1 VTTPSITGL
10 SANFNILTA
19 LAQSYSSNAQLT
31 TQEQLDIIDSRLKA
45 KLKDQI
51 AAVQANDAPDNAL
64 QTSTQADVTRLKK
77 QLSTIEATQTQFST
91 NSNVLADINIRL
103 SALQTAITAGDSAG
117 FDTALGI
124 ANTDVGNLLVISPTA
139 PFQPDGI
146 LGLKGTGLGI
156 KNSSTYN
163 LSTPAG
169 QAAAQTDVNNAQALI
184 GQLFPATTNNILVAG
199 DVATALGN
207 QINLQVAT
215 LNQLQNSSQTQID
228 AETANLTQL
237 EQNQEHIIQLNLGN
251 TTLLSDEL
259 GTIANP
265 PPLPTSAFDVLSNA
279 VGATAASVNTALNS
293 STPAIL
299 SLLV

>member
-1 VTTPSITGL
+1 MTSITGL
-10 SANFNILTA
+10 TANTNALTV

-31 TQEQLDIIDSRLKA
+31 TQEQLDIIDGRLQA
-45 KLKDQI
+45 QLQNQI
-51 AAVQANDAPDNAL
+51 AVVQAGDAPDNAL
-64 QTSTQADVTRLKK
+64 QTSTQADITRLKK
-77 QLSTIEATQTQFST
+77 QLSTINTTQAQFST
-91 NSNVLADINIRL
+91 NSNVLADINSRL
-103 SALQTAITAGDSAG
+103 AALQTAITAGDSAG

-124 ANTDVGNLLVISPTA
+124 ANTDVGNLLVVSPTA

-146 LGLKGTGLGI
+146 LGLKGNGLGI
-156 KNSSTYN
+156 KNSASYN

-169 QAAAQTDVNNAQALI
+169 QAAAPTDVNNAQALI

-215 LNQLQNSSQTQID
+215 FNQLQSASQSQI
-228 AETANLTQL
+228 AAQTASLTQQ
-237 EQNQEHIIQLNLGN
+237 EQIQEHLIQLNLGN
-251 TTLLSDEL
+251 TTLLSDEI
-259 GTIANP
+259 GSIANP
-265 PPLPTSAFDVLSNA
+265 PPLPSSAFDVLSNA
-279 VGATAASVNTALNS
+279 VGATAQTANTALNS

>member
-1 VTTPSITGL
+1 MTISIAGL
-10 SANFNILTA
+10 TNGSNALTV

-31 TQEQLDIIDSRLKA
+31 TQEQLDVIDGRLQA
-45 KLKDQI
+45 QLKNQI
-51 AAVQANDAPDNAL
+51 AAVQASDAPDNAL
-64 QTSTQADVTRLKK
+64 QTSTQADITRLKK
-77 QLSTIEATQTQFST
+77 QLSTINSTQAQFST

-103 SALQTAITAGDSAG
+103 AALQTAITAGDSAG
-117 FDTALGI
+117 FDTALGT
-124 ANTDVGNLLVISPTA
+124 ANTDLGNLLVISPTA

-156 KNSSTYN
+156 KNSATYN

-184 GQLFPATTNNILVAG
+184 TQLFPATTNNILVAG

-215 LNQLQNSSQTQID
+215 FNQLQSTSQTQID
-228 AETANLTQL
+228 AQTANLTQL
-237 EQNQEHIIQLNLGN
+237 EQIQEHIIQLNLGN
-251 TTLLSDEL
+251 TTLLSDEI
-259 GTIANP
+259 GSIANP
-265 PPLPTSAFDVLSNA
+265 PPLPTSTFDVLSNA
-279 VGATAASVNTALNS
+279 VGATADSVNTALNS